1 LRLFAANLLFALILP
16 ELRLYSAKLYNH
28 YITFRRGRLMKN
40 RNTILRPA
48 AALLLISMAATIVSC
63 GKAPDQP
70 SIPAV
75 TAASTTAPTPIP
87 DPPQILSVAA
97 IANPSVSGSDMPD
110 PSTEINPSLIDIY
123 HPDSEELQLYNDA
136 FRAVEQQL
144 PDFDLSGYD
153 MPFSNKAQACNLLYG
168 ESAYHLANLK
178 YMSFSEEEQ
187 RVNFTYYTDNKA
199 EANHKQET
207 LNARLS
213 QLLYNVAPVDGT
225 ELQKLLSVYQYL
237 CETSDYSSD
246 TTDGSKIG
254 PDSILVNHMGICSG
268 YAMLVSYVLQ
278 RIGVQTEYICNE
290 AHAWNIVTIDGAA
303 YHMDVTFG
311 AGLTPD
317 SSNTLDTVLMD
328 DEERLATL
336 ENAGVDPAGI
346 IIGFPGGS
354 AVAPPACTDTRYE
367 TYTRIHD
374 NYALDIAGNRIFIND
389 AGGIKSMDLDCSHL
403 ITQTKMTAIH
413 IVYFDGAVYFLSLE
427 NGHLYKMIPGSDPE
441 LLYDSGNFCYL
452 TLDETNLSYSQDYEG
467 TNAKTINLALPD
479 ANVLSASGIR
489 EIPSVTMPRSTSFY
503 FEVKFSKPMSAETD
517 WAKQILVCDD
527 TGRPLKVNFAWNSD
541 RTILTIRPY
550 NSVDTY
556 SFVTLCA
563 LADAAAEDSGLLSDA
578 CSMRVNIESCAG
590 VPA

>member
-1 LRLFAANLLFALILP
+1 MNKVHRLGAAVLALSL
-16 ELRLYSAKLYNH
+16 AV
-28 YITFRRGRLMKN
+28 T
-40 RNTILRPA
+40 
-48 AALLLISMAATIVSC
+48 VCSC
-63 GKAPDQP
+63 GKVPEQP
-70 SIPAV
+70 AL
-75 TAASTTAPTPIP
+75 TAAATTSTTAPTPVP

-97 IANPSVSGSDMPD
+97 IANPSVSGSDMSD

-136 FRAVEQQL
+136 FRAAEQQL
-144 PDFDLSGYD
+144 LDFDLSGYD
-153 MPFSNKAQACNLLYG
+153 MPFSDKAQACNLLYG

-213 QLLYNVAPVDGT
+213 QLLYNVAPENGT

-246 TTDGSKIG
+246 TMDGSKIG

-374 NYALDIAGNRIFIND
+374 NYALDIAGNRIFVND
-389 AGGIKSMDLDCSHL
+389 SGGIKSMDLDCSHL
-403 ITQTKMTAIH
+403 ITLTKMTAIR
-413 IVYFDGAVYFLSLE
+413 IAYFDGAVFFLSLE
-427 NGHLYKMIPGSDPE
+427 NGHLYKMIPGSKPD
-441 LLYDSGNFCYL
+441 LLDDSGNFSYL
-452 TLDETNLSYSQDYEG
+452 KLDETNLIYGEDYEG
-467 TNAKTINLALPD
+467 ADAKTINLAVPD
-479 ANVLSASGIR
+479 MSVLSASGIR
-489 EIPSVTMPRSTSFY
+489 EIPFVTMPRSTSFY
-503 FEVKFSKPMSAETD
+503 FEVKFSKPMNADND

-527 TGRPLKVNFAWNSD
+527 TGRPLKVSFSWNSD
-541 RTILTIRPY
+541 RTVLTLRPY

-556 SFVTLCA
+556 SFLTFYA
-563 LADAAAEDSGLLSDA
+563 IAGAIAEDGGILSEA
-578 CSMRVNIESCAG
+578 CSMRVDILSSVESAG
-590 VPA
+590 